1 MKARTITFDFDN
13 TIAMS
18 HMDLSSDKV
27 KYVFEEYNGPIVNL
41 IKKYINDGHDVHI
54 VTARVPAKEAM
65 FPDDT
70 VRVHLDR
77 LSLSHYFTDDRIH
90 YTSDTPKLPTLQ
102 KLGSTLHYDDNMQE
116 HIDNY
121 GGIPV
126 KNPYDFYP
134 DTEHV
139 AKAIIYDS
147 ENNIL
152 LLKRTDGSRQWDIPG
167 GHLKNIEV
175 SRGSEGFE
183 EGLEREVAEETGLIL
198 PFSEQIGYQDF
209 TWKDKTSKITFF
221 LSKLDDLK
229 PNCNLKLQGFMEN
242 DRFEW
247 IPLDNMFKYAKN
259 GTQVLQKGI
268 ELAKKRGILTEE
280 GKYQL
285 TMKRKHRTMK
295 QKLIGLGK
303 NDDFGGGKGH
313 SRPKMSRSKSAPAG
327 FGALGEENDKKK
339 RKIKV
344 KIVQNVDEKRQKR
357 TKKRPKKRKKT
368 AKKHYHWNVSDWYY
382 GGGYGDGG
390 SGDGGE

>member
-1 MKARTITFDFDN
+1 MKTKTITFDFDN

-18 HMDLSSDKV
+18 HMDLSSDET
-27 KYVFEEYNGPIVNL
+27 KYVFEEYNKPIVNL
-41 IKKYINDGHDVHI
+41 IKKYIDEGHDVHI
-54 VTARVPAKEAM
+54 VTARVPAKEAL
-65 FPDDT
+65 FPKDT
-70 VRVHLDR
+70 VRVHLDN
-77 LSLSHYFTDDRIH
+77 LSLSYYFTDDRIH

-139 AKAIIYDS
+139 AKAIIYDL

-175 SRGSEGFE
+175 NRGSEGFE

-198 PFSEQIGYQDF
+198 PFSEQIGNQDF
-209 TWKDKTSKITFF
+209 TWKDKTTKITFF
-221 LSKLDDLK
+221 LSKLDDLM

-259 GTQVLQKGI
+259 GTQVLRKGI

-295 QKLIGLGK
+295 QKLIG
-303 NDDFGGGKGH
+303 
-313 SRPKMSRSKSAPAG
+313 
-327 FGALGEENDKKK
+327 
-339 RKIKV
+339 
-344 KIVQNVDEKRQKR
+344 KRQKR
-357 TKKRPKKRKKT
+357 AKKRPKKRKKT